1 MAELQLKIDSV
12 EANYEPQPEPQPQP
26 QPKGVLDTEEEDV
39 ALEAQKRS
47 APEKLSVEEED
58 IVVLLR

>member
-1 MAELQLKIDSV
+1 MAELQLKIKSV
-12 EANYEPQPEPQPQP
+12 EANYEPEPEP

>member
-1 MAELQLKIDSV
+1 MAELQFKIHSV
-12 EANYEPQPEPQPQP
+12 EANYEPEPEPQP

>member
-1 MAELQLKIDSV
+1 MAELQFKIHSV
-12 EANYEPQPEPQPQP
+12 EANYEPEPEP